1 MTTDIR
7 YDVLGR
13 LKTALAA
20 IDDATL
26 DIHQEIEHMGFGV
39 VALAPESRLN
49 AATAEARLQVA
60 RLERAIEA
68 AELEEESR

>member
-1 MTTDIR
+1 MKTDIR

-26 DIHQEIEHMGFGV
+26 DIHQEVERMGFGV
-39 VALAPESRLN
+39 IVLAPESRLN
-49 AATAEARLQVA
+49 AACAEARLQVA
-60 RLERAIEA
+60 RLEREIERI
-68 AELEEESR
+68 EIEHE